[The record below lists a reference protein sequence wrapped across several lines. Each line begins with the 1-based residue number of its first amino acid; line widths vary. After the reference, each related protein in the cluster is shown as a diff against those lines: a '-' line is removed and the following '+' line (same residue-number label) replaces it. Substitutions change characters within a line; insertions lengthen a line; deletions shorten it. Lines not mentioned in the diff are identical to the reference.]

1 MELQIALRIRGRL
14 YANVGPVVL
23 CFLRLPRATRRCIQ
37 CIQLTQA
44 IFIAFEL
51 TIFETPV
58 QPPVMNEVL
67 KRVYRRYGVKLTLYL
82 VIALILVDTFL
93 TYQYKQALVSN
104 IEAQANLDEIAARKA
119 TIISDLNNIDM
130 SLRGYL
136 LVGNEAFLDTY
147 DKIKSQ
153 NRPTMVY
160 LSQKLPDIGM
170 DASNLS
176 NMDAMLTS
184 YFKLMDDVISLS
196 KSGNTAEA
204 LKILKEDHGT
214 EVWLTY
220 MDMSKVVDPIIHAKK
235 TESQEAYTKLLNM
248 SLFFQGVL
256 FLVGI
261 PTLIYTISSLTRSE
275 QKRTKLFEELDL
287 QNRTLIFDSNQK
299 TNVQNEAEVIGNIIT
314 NLKKTATFIKGI
326 GEGNFDVKWDGFIA
340 ANVKTNEHTIS
351 GELIAMREGMK
362 KQREEGLRHQWAS
375 DGLNKLTEIIR
386 DHQSDFHTL
395 SEKSVFFIVKY
406 LKAHQGGLFVLN
418 DDDEDDKHLELS
430 TCYAFD
436 RKKFVTKRINIGEG
450 IIGQV
455 FLEGQPVYI
464 RDVPPD
470 YIHITSGLGEANPRC
485 ITIQPL
491 KHNEEVVAIL
501 EIASFVVLDQHAL
514 DFLATA
520 CKTLAASMVAIQS
533 SHKMKI
539 LLAKSQQQTEEM
551 RAQEEEMR
559 QNMEE
564 LEATQ
569 EEMKRRES
577 DLRIAHKK

>member
-1 MELQIALRIRGRL
+1 
-14 YANVGPVVL
+14 
-23 CFLRLPRATRRCIQ
+23 
-37 CIQLTQA
+37 
-44 IFIAFEL
+44 
-51 TIFETPV
+51 
-58 QPPVMNEVL
+58 
-67 KRVYRRYGVKLTLYL
+67 
-82 VIALILVDTFL
+82 
-93 TYQYKQALVSN
+93 
-104 IEAQANLDEIAARKA
+104 
-119 TIISDLNNIDM
+119 
-130 SLRGYL
+130 
-136 LVGNEAFLDTY
+136 
-147 DKIKSQ
+147 
-153 NRPTMVY
+153 
-160 LSQKLPDIGM
+160 M

-184 YFKLMDDVISLS
+184 YFKLMDEVISLS

-220 MDMSKVVDPIIHAKK
+220 MDMSKVVDPIIHSKK
-235 TESQEAYTKLLNM
+235 TESQEAYTNLLNM

-299 TNVQNEAEVIGNIIT
+299 TSVQNEAEVIGNIIT

-455 FLEGQPVYI
+455 FLEGEPVYI

-491 KHNEEVVAIL
+491 KHNDEVVAIL

-569 EEMKRRES
+569 EEMKRREL
-577 DLRIAHKK
+577 DLRITHKK

>member
-1 MELQIALRIRGRL
+1 
-14 YANVGPVVL
+14 
-23 CFLRLPRATRRCIQ
+23 
-37 CIQLTQA
+37 
-44 IFIAFEL
+44 
-51 TIFETPV
+51 
-58 QPPVMNEVL
+58 MNEVL
-67 KRVYRRYGVKLTLYL
+67 KRIYKTHGVKVALYL

-93 TYQYKQALVSN
+93 TYRYKQALGRN
-104 IEAQANLDEIAARKA
+104 IEAQATLDEIAARKGS
-119 TIISDLNNIDM
+119 IISDLNNIDM

-147 DKIKSQ
+147 EKIKSQ
-153 NRPTMVY
+153 NAPTMAY
-160 LSQKLPDIGM
+160 LKQKLPEIGM

-176 NMDAMLTS
+176 DMDAMLNS
-184 YFKLMDDVISLS
+184 YFKLMDEVISLS
-196 KSGNTAEA
+196 KSDTTDAA

-214 EVWLTY
+214 EVWQTY
-220 MDMSKVVDPIIHAKK
+220 MKMSGVVDPVIHAMK

-248 SLFFQGVL
+248 SLIFQGVL

-275 QKRTKLFEELDL
+275 KRRTKLFQDLDL

-299 TNVQNEAEVIGNIIT
+299 TNVQNEPEVIGNLIT
-314 NLKKTATFIKGI
+314 NLNKTATFIKGI
-326 GEGNFDVKWDGFIA
+326 GQGNFDVKWDGFRTA
-340 ANVKTNEHTIS
+340 DLKANEHTIS
-351 GELIAMREGMK
+351 GELIAMREEMK

-375 DGLNKLTEIIR
+375 DGLNKLTELIR
-386 DHQSDFHTL
+386 DHQSDFESLTG
-395 SEKSVFFIVKY
+395 KSVFFIVKY

-418 DDDEDDKHLELS
+418 DNDEEDKHLELS

-436 RKKFVTKRINIGEG
+436 RKKFVTKRIEIGEG

-455 FLEGQPVYI
+455 FLEGEPVYI
-464 RDVPPD
+464 RDVPAD
-470 YIHITSGLGEANPRC
+470 YVHITSGLGEANPRC
-485 ITIQPL
+485 ITVQPL
-491 KHNEEVVAIL
+491 KHNDEVVAIL
-501 EIASFVVLDQHAL
+501 EIASFTLLDQHAL

-520 CKTLAASMVAIQS
+520 CKSLAASMMALQS
-533 SHKMKI
+533 SHKTKI
-539 LLAKSQQQTEEM
+539 LLEKSQQQAEEM

-577 DLRIAHKK
+577 ELRVAAKK

>member
-1 MELQIALRIRGRL
+1 
-14 YANVGPVVL
+14 
-23 CFLRLPRATRRCIQ
+23 
-37 CIQLTQA
+37 
-44 IFIAFEL
+44 
-51 TIFETPV
+51 
-58 QPPVMNEVL
+58 MNEGL
-67 KRVYRRYGVKLTLYL
+67 RRIYRRYGVTIALYL

-93 TYQYKQALVSN
+93 TYQYKQALVRN
-104 IEAQANLDEIAARKA
+104 IGVQATLDEIAARKG

-147 DKIKSQ
+147 DKIKGQ
-153 NRPTMVY
+153 NGPTMEY
-160 LSQKLPDIGM
+160 LSQKLPEIGI

-176 NMDAMLTS
+176 KINAMLLS
-184 YFKLMDDVISLS
+184 YFKLMDEVISLS
-196 KSGNTAEA
+196 KSGNAADA

-214 EVWLTY
+214 AVWQTY
-220 MDMSKVVDPIIHAKK
+220 MNMSGVVDPIIHAKK
-235 TESQEAYTKLLNM
+235 TESQQAYAKLLNM

-261 PTLIYTISSLTRSE
+261 PTLIYTVSNLIRSDK
-275 QKRTKLFEELDL
+275 KRTKLFEDLDL
-287 QNRTLIFDSNQK
+287 RNRTLIFDSNKK

-314 NLKKTATFIKGI
+314 NLNKTATFIKGI
-326 GEGNFDVKWDGFIA
+326 GQGNFEVRWDGFRDA
-340 ANVKTNEHTIS
+340 DLKANEHTIS
-351 GELIAMREGMK
+351 GELISMREEMK
-362 KQREEGLRHQWAS
+362 KQREQGMRQQWAS

-386 DHQSDFHTL
+386 DHQSDFHAL

-418 DDDEDDKHLELS
+418 DEDEDDKHLELS

-436 RKKFVTKRINIGEG
+436 RKKFVTRRIEIGEG
-450 IIGQV
+450 LIGQV
-455 FLEGQPVYI
+455 FLEGHPVFI
-464 RDVPPD
+464 RDVPPN

-501 EIASFVVLDQHAL
+501 EIASFTELDQHAL

-539 LLAKSQQQTEEM
+539 LLEKSQQQTEEM

-577 DLRIAHKK
+577 DAHVIVKK